1 MTPISHVFQIGE
13 WFIAYDNEI
22 TNKCISPVLVDE
34 VDADICGPDMNVIE
48 MIIEGVVFAIP
59 FE

>member
-1 MTPISHVFQIGE
+1 MTPISYVFQIDE
-13 WFIAYDNEI
+13 WCIAYDNEI
-22 TNKCISPVLVDE
+22 TNECIAMSLADE
-34 VDADICGPDMNVIE
+34 VDADIFGSNMNVIE